1 MNQNAIKPLKKS
13 SCGCCAVPR
22 RRFLSHC
29 AACAAGA
36 TGLASL
42 GPAAGASQQGDKP
55 RIRLVFCHPTAD
67 TITWPNIGYDY
78 DGQKARVKQALG
90 EQCPQ
95 VEFLP
100 VWIQNG
106 EEAKQVIE
114 GDAEVDG
121 YLVYFVGCRGGGP
134 EMISLLGKAGR
145 PAVLADHLFA
155 GTGNFLRANGQARE
169 EGWPMV
175 GVSTSRLEELADV
188 ARCFTVLKKPGATP
202 ADFFAAADAV
212 RRKSIAPAGD
222 LSCAADAVRVADV
235 GDCLKRLRES
245 KILVVGRNPKGLITA
260 IDKVFGTPV
269 VPIDFPTLDGMYFK
283 ADRDEAAE
291 WADRWIGQAEKVI
304 EPTRKEIVDSG
315 AMYLAMKELMK
326 QHGADAIAINC
337 LGGFYGGHLHAYPC
351 LGFCEFNNGGQVGAC
366 EADLMSTITMVA
378 LRHLA
383 RRPGFIS
390 DPVFDTSKHQ
400 IIYAHCVAPWKVFGP
415 EGPSNPFHIR
425 DHSEDRQGAAVRSLL
440 PLGHMTTTLKF
451 SPQAK
456 LAVLH
461 QGKTV
466 ANLDVDRACRTK
478 LAVDVR
484 GDVDQLLNG
493 WRHGWHR
500 VTFYGDLKEP
510 VAELCKALGVEL
522 IQEA

>member
-1 MNQNAIKPLKKS
+1 MNHATNTLPKS
-13 SCGCCAVPR
+13 SCACCDVSR
-22 RRFLSHC
+22 RRFLARC
-29 AACAAGA
+29 AACTAGA

-42 GPAAGASQQGDKP
+42 APAAAARPGDKP
-55 RIRLVFCHPTAD
+55 RVRLVFCHPTPD
-67 TITWPNIGYDY
+67 TITWPNIDYDY
-78 DGQKARVKQALG
+78 DGQKGRVKRALR
-90 EQCPQ
+90 EHCPQ

-100 VWIQNG
+100 VWIKNG
-106 EEAKQVIE
+106 EEAKQVME

-121 YLVYFVGCRGGGP
+121 YLIYLVGCRGGGR
-134 EMISLLGKAGR
+134 EMASFVGDAGR

-155 GTGNFLRANGQARE
+155 GTGNFLGANGQARQK
-169 EGWPMV
+169 GWPMV
-175 GVSTSRLEELADV
+175 GVSTSRLEELAEV
-188 ARCFTVLKKPGATP
+188 ARCFTVLEKPGATA
-202 ADFFAAADAV
+202 ADFFTAADAV
-212 RRKSIAPAGD
+212 RRKRIAPAGD
-222 LSCAADAVRVADV
+222 LSCVADPVQVADV

-245 KILVVGRNPKGLITA
+245 KILVVGRNPKGLIEA
-260 IDKVFGTPV
+260 IGDVFGTPV
-269 VPIDFPTLDGMYFK
+269 VPIDFPTLDGMYTK

-291 WADRWIGQAEKVI
+291 WADRWIGLAEKVI
-304 EPTRKEIVDSG
+304 EPSRKEIVDSG
-315 AMYLAMKELMK
+315 AMYLAMRDLMK

-378 LRHLA
+378 LGHLA
-383 RRPGFIS
+383 GRPGFIS

-415 EGPSNPFHIR
+415 QGPSNPFHIR

-451 SPQAK
+451 VPQQE
-456 LAVLH
+456 LAILH

-466 ANLDVDRACRTK
+466 ANLDIDRACRTK

-484 GDVDQLLNG
+484 GDIDQLLNG

-510 VAELCKALGVEL
+510 VAELCKALGVEFVE
-522 IQEA
+522 EA